1 MAKNPMQRK
10 AQNSF
15 LLGMLITL
23 LVTGTIIGVLIL
35 QLTKIT
41 KEQQE
46 ELANLKEVYV
56 VAEEIKSGDSV
67 TEEKLQTKKVD
78 ITTVPDNVLSLE
90 ELYDMSQE
98 FDQNGNLIKKYNVI
112 SKINLMPGTI
122 ITSDM
127 IKVEG
132 ELADDVRKTEYNVI
146 VLPSQLASGQYIDIR
161 LRLPSGENL
170 IVLSHKQVEIPS
182 IDGTDSLDTIWM
194 NLSETE
200 ILVLSCAIIESYK
213 MDGSYLYATEYIE
226 PGLQEAA
233 TATYIPN
240 DATLKLINE
249 DPNCVKEAKEE
260 LFKRNNDSDVKDA
273 VRKPI
278 NNSMSQSNVSSEDE
292 EGGSGVS
299 GKVQEEISKTQEE
312 RQKYLESLGGSYS
325 SSEEEEEEE

>member
-46 ELANLKEVYV
+46 ELANLKNVYV
-56 VAEEIKSGDSV
+56 VSEEIKSGDSII
-67 TEEKLQTKKVD
+67 EEKLEIKTVD
-78 ITTVPDNVLSLE
+78 MTTVPDNVLTLE
-90 ELYDMSQE
+90 ELADMSQK
-98 FDQNGNLIKKYNVI
+98 FDENDNLIKKYNVV

-132 ELADDVRKTEYNVI
+132 ELANDVRKAEYNVI
-146 VLPSQLASGQYIDIR
+146 VLPSQLTSGQYVDIR

-170 IVLSHKQVEIPS
+170 IVLPHKQVTVPS
-182 IDGTDSLDTIWM
+182 INGTDSLNTIWM

-200 ILVLSCAIIESYK
+200 ILVLSCALVESYK
-213 MDGSYLYATEYIE
+213 MEGSYLYAIEYIE

-233 TATYIPN
+233 ATTYIPS

-260 LFKRNNDSDVKDA
+260 IFKRNNDSDVKDA
-273 VRKPI
+273 IRRPI
-278 NNSMSQSNVSSEDE
+278 NNSISQTNATNGDDT
-292 EGGSGVS
+292 SGTTE
-299 GKVQEEISKTQEE
+299 KMEEEITKMQEE

-325 SSEEEEEEE
+325 SGEEVTE